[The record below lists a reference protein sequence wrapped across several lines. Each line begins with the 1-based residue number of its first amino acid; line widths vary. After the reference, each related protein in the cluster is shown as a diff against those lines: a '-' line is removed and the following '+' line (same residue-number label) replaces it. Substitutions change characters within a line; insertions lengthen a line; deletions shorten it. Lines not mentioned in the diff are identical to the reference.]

1 MKVSAL
7 LIAAL
12 LAGPLRASS
21 SLAPVVSIRGSNSAG
36 LAALGT
42 AIPGATA
49 QIVNSKAKKQK
60 GGKGKRSPA
69 PLLEDPLKKKK
80 TLPAIGS
87 DPKPPVNE
95 AQEALKEALGGQN
108 SSSMVGPEIERERAN
123 PDQLDKGRFQT
134 PSGREG
140 RPNFDPSDHPMHK
153 LDEERRKALEQLQQD
168 GAMGGPGSEDT
179 IVDGEDPSSAFQW
192 EGDMRQALEQMRS
205 LSAGEDLRGAS
216 KLAGFVLDETN
227 LNRLAKTDAE
237 RAELKYAAGVVAVLS
252 ERPAVAASSFRSAG
266 ALAGPGE
273 LRGAALFNAGVAL
286 IEEGEVAYNQITE
299 VRAKEAQQNKSL
311 VKQSDPMGT
320 GMDTLPIARERFL
333 VARSALLDRLRLDWN
348 DQDTRANLEYVQRRL
363 SELDE
368 IERKRDEEFSSKQE
382 NSGQETEQSESG
394 EEDRDGQNRNEDNE
408 SEESGQSGV
417 NDEQEGEPESESK
430 SDPTPGEGADEG
442 AEQPNPNA
450 PEEEDAESQK
460 LEDAETGREEETDED
475 AAEGEAG
482 APEKTEETMSQPEKV
497 VLLDLLADIEKQ
509 ARLMRA
515 ALARSRRVEVE
526 RDW

>member
-7 LIAAL
+7 LFTAL
-12 LAGPLRASS
+12 LAGSLQTSS
-21 SLAPVVSIRGSNSAG
+21 ALAPVASQSAG
-36 LAALGT
+36 MASLGT
-42 AIPGATA
+42 AISGATA
-49 QIVNSKAKKQK
+49 QVVNSKGKKQK

-80 TLPAIGS
+80 SLPAIG
-87 DPKPPVNE
+87 PTAKPPVNE
-95 AQEALKEALGGQN
+95 AQDALKKALGGQD
-108 SSSMVGPEIERERAN
+108 SASMVGPEIERERAN

-140 RPNFDPSDHPMHK
+140 RPNFDPSDHPLHN
-153 LDEERRKALEQLQQD
+153 LDEERRKALEQLQQS
-168 GAMGGPGSEDT
+168 GAAGGSGSEDM

-192 EGDMRQALEQMRS
+192 EGDMHQALEQMRS
-205 LSAGEDLRGAS
+205 LSAAEDHRGAS
-216 KLAGFVLDETN
+216 KLAGFVLDEAN
-227 LNRLAKTDAE
+227 LNRLAETDAD
-237 RAELKYAAGVVAVLS
+237 RAELKYAAGVVAALAQ
-252 ERPAVAASSFRSAG
+252 RPSAASSSFRSAG

-273 LRGAALFNAGVAL
+273 LRSAALFNAGVAFL
-286 IEEGEVAYNQITE
+286 EEGEVAYNQITE
-299 VRAKEAQQNKSL
+299 VQAKEAQQNKSL
-311 VKQSDPMGT
+311 VKQSEPMGT
-320 GMDTLPIARERFL
+320 GQDTLPIARERFL
-333 VARSALLDRLRLDWN
+333 AARSALLDRLRLDWS

-363 SELDE
+363 RELDE
-368 IERKRDEEFSSKQE
+368 IERKREEEFSSKQDS
-382 NSGQETEQSESG
+382 SGQETEQSESG

-417 NDEQEGEPESESK
+417 NEEQEGDPESESK

-460 LEDAETGREEETDED
+460 LEDAETGRDEETDED

-515 ALARSRRVEVE
+515 ALARARRVEVE